1 MRLREYI
8 NALLKKDEGF
18 ATDYIVVANTYM
30 NLSFK
35 RLTQKLSLFNAMLN
49 KKLFRYFQKY
59 PEKRI
64 QFAYNNQQSGN
75 NTHSHIIIK
84 LPDEYKK
91 SEIDYL
97 KIFELMRF
105 KWWQLDIRKN
115 KKFRLYFQKVDDEA
129 NSKFCNVNY
138 AVRENKKDTAQNTE
152 FQYGIL

>member
-1 MRLREYI
+1 MRLSEYR
-8 NALLKKDEGF
+8 NALLKQSEGF

-35 RLTQKLSLFNAMLN
+35 RLTQKLSLLNAMVN
-49 KKLFRYFQKY
+49 KKLFRYFKKY

-91 SEIDYL
+91 NEIEFL
-97 KIFELMRF
+97 KIFNLMRF
-105 KWWQLDIRKN
+105 KWFKLDIRKD
-115 KKFRLYFQKVDDEA
+115 KKFDVYFQKVDDEA
-129 NSKFCNVNY
+129 NSKFCNVKY
-138 AVRENKKDTAQNTE
+138 AVRENKKDTAQNINY
-152 FQYGIL
+152 QYGIL

>member
-1 MRLREYI
+1 MTLREYR

-18 ATDYIVVANTYM
+18 ATEYIVVANTYM

-35 RLTQKLSLFNAMLN
+35 RLTQKLSLLNAMVN
-49 KKLFRYFQKY
+49 KKLFRYFKKQ

-84 LPDEYKK
+84 LPNEYGKN
-91 SEIDYL
+91 EIEFL

-115 KKFRLYFQKVDDEA
+115 KKFTLYFQKVDDEK

-138 AVRENKKDTAQNTE
+138 AVRENKTDTAQNINY
-152 FQYGIL
+152 QYGIL

>member
-1 MRLREYI
+1 MTLREYR

-18 ATDYIVVANTYM
+18 ATEYIVVANTYM

-35 RLTQKLSLFNAMLN
+35 RLTQKLSLLNAMVN

-84 LPDEYKK
+84 LPNEYK
-91 SEIDYL
+91 I
-97 KIFELMRF
+97 
-105 KWWQLDIRKN
+105 
-115 KKFRLYFQKVDDEA
+115 
-129 NSKFCNVNY
+129 
-138 AVRENKKDTAQNTE
+138 
-152 FQYGIL
+152 